1 MMCKYDRFSSTYLL
15 ASSLPF
21 PLLSTGNVDYMLPQP
36 RDSLRDLVGY
46 SVTPVPEVI
55 IRDIVEIYSCF
66 LSLPCGERKDA
77 WVC

>member
-1 MMCKYDRFSSTYLL
+1 
-15 ASSLPF
+15 
-21 PLLSTGNVDYMLPQP
+21 MLPQS

-55 IRDIVEIYSCF
+55 IRDIVEKYSCF